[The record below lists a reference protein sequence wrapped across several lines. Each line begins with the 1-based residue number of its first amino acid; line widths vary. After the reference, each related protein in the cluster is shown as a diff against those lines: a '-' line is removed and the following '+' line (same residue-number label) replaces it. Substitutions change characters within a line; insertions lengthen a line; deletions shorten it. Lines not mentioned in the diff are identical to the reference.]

1 MIRET
6 VAGYFSLLIFH
17 FPFGRRVCLVPIRC
31 PRCAIPPASP
41 LLGFP
46 RKKKRNYYRH
56 TNNNAM
62 ETNKRRSRRT
72 YTFRS
77 LNASKKKEKSL
88 RTALFWIKS
97 NAPQYKFKSDWNL
110 FVPTSNKLDPAALPV
125 YRLYSTGSWSHR
137 TLCVTTT
144 ERKVSGKKEK
154 ELNPWNE
161 KQSNNFCPLTW
172 NWWRRTK
179 GHVPLSRR
187 AYRLERKRFA
197 TEFFFFLC
205 SERASYHKRLLWQRW
220 RSRNGAQHRGNKRV
234 NIPVVVASIVVARR
248 NQLYSASET
257 RLLRD
262 CLSTLLSLIY
272 LQERQSYER
281 LWNSGSTLPTPP
293 SRWLTNAAKQSLALE
308 RGKERNRKREKCVCC
323 ARNSSIHC
331 STLSTL
337 QLMNM

>member
-77 LNASKKKEKSL
+77 LNAYKKKEKSL
-88 RTALFWIKS
+88 RTAQFWIKS

-110 FVPTSNKLDPAALPV
+110 FVPTSNKLGPAALPV
-125 YRLYSTGSWSHR
+125 YRLRGLGAIAPYVWR
-137 TLCVTTT
+137 
-144 ERKVSGKKEK
+144 RRFPGKKGK

-197 TEFFFFLC
+197 TEFFSSSVLNAPPIINAYF
-205 SERASYHKRLLWQRW
+205 
-220 RSRNGAQHRGNKRV
+220 GNADGLV
-234 NIPVVVASIVVARR
+234 M
-248 NQLYSASET
+248 E
-257 RLLRD
+257 
-262 CLSTLLSLIY
+262 LSTGETKELIY
-272 LQERQSYER
+272 Q
-281 LWNSGSTLPTPP
+281 
-293 SRWLTNAAKQSLALE
+293 
-308 RGKERNRKREKCVCC
+308 
-323 ARNSSIHC
+323 
-331 STLSTL
+331 
-337 QLMNM
+337 